1 LAAGR
6 AKEPEIVA
14 RRRRAEVSA
23 VNCIFV
29 VEALEFELG
38 DWVSGVFGRC

>member
-1 LAAGR
+1 MAAGR

-14 RRRRAEVSA
+14 RRRAEVSA